1 MYPPERVRG
10 PIMTAGAE
18 TSSQLPPA
26 RSVLAVCAHP
36 DDESFGL
43 GGALSAFAT
52 SGSVTAVLCFTR
64 GESSTLG
71 ADLAE
76 LDRVRAVELR
86 DAAAELGI
94 GYVELLDYPDGEL
107 ARQRLDVLALQVFQV
122 ADRVSADLLLVFDEG
137 GVTGHPD
144 HQRATESAVACA
156 ELSDLPVLAWALDE
170 AVTSSLN
177 RQLGTGFVG
186 RSREQLDFDVHVD
199 RARQSRAIACHTSQS
214 TDNPVLWQR
223 LWLQG
228 DREAFRWLRR
238 PKH

>member
-1 MYPPERVRG
+1 M
-10 PIMTAGAE
+10 
-18 TSSQLPPA
+18 
-26 RSVLAVCAHP
+26 
-36 DDESFGL
+36 
-43 GGALSAFAT
+43 
-52 SGSVTAVLCFTR
+52 
-64 GESSTLG
+64 LG
-71 ADLAE
+71 AGNNIVLYVFPN
-76 LDRVRAVELR
+76 VRKVST
-86 DAAAELGI
+86 
-94 GYVELLDYPDGEL
+94 
-107 ARQRLDVLALQVFQV
+107 V
-122 ADRVSADLLLVFDEG
+122 A
-137 GVTGHPD
+137 GHPD
-144 HQRATESAVACA
+144 HQRATESAVCA